1 MVVSLLDEVRKVD
14 LGDKRLNKRLGKI
27 MEELGDK
34 PNLSIPGAT
43 HSRAEMEAAYR
54 FFDNA
59 KVSPQKILQPHFD
72 ATLERISQC
81 DFVLLVQDTTELD
94 LTRPHQEVQGAGP
107 MDSGGRRGEF
117 FHPLMAFAL
126 DGLPLG
132 TAWQKNW
139 ARQEVQTN
147 LSPEEKEQK
156 RIRTPIEKKESIRW
170 VEGLRAVHEVAEACP
185 ETTCVCVSDSEADIY
200 ELFSEPR
207 STKTGEVHLIVRS
220 CQTRSTTEGN
230 WLQEVR
236 ATPCLYQCS
245 VDVSARTAKIA
256 TTKNK
261 RQQSRGARVAEVEV
275 RATTVTLKPPYRF
288 DRKLPEVTVQ
298 VVLVEETNPPK
309 GCAPIKWL
317 LITSLPIEDSDQ
329 VKTIVQAYCVRWQI
343 EIFFRTM
350 KSGFRVENRQF
361 ETLDRMMN
369 CVALYSIIAWR
380 IMYLCRLGRECPD
393 LNCEVVF
400 EPCEWKSL
408 YMALK
413 RTKPP
418 AKPLRLNEVI
428 WMIASLGGYV
438 IRKSTNPGPQTLWIG
453 LQHVHDLSTAW
464 NAFGPENDFFCPG
477 KCVVR

>member
-1 MVVSLLDEVRKVD
+1 
-14 LGDKRLNKRLGKI
+14 
-27 MEELGDK
+27 
-34 PNLSIPGAT
+34 
-43 HSRAEMEAAYR
+43 
-54 FFDNA
+54 
-59 KVSPQKILQPHFD
+59 
-72 ATLERISQC
+72 
-81 DFVLLVQDTTELD
+81 
-94 LTRPHQEVQGAGP
+94 
-107 MDSGGRRGEF
+107 MDSGGRRGAF

-464 NAFGPENDFFCPG
+464 NAFGPE
-477 KCVVR
+477 K